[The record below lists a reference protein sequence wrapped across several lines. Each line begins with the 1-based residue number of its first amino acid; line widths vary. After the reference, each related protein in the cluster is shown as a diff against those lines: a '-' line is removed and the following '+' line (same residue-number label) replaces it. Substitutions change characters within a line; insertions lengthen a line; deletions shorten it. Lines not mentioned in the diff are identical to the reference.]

1 MAERLNRT
9 TAEVARLSRSTF
21 DETVATN
28 QGLLMVDFWADRFGP
43 CHALA
48 LVLEDLTAVSGGRV

>member
-28 QGLLMVDFWADRFGP
+28 QGLLIVDFWA
-43 CHALA
+43 
-48 LVLEDLTAVSGGRV
+48 

>member
-1 MAERLNRT
+1 M
-9 TAEVARLSRSTF
+9 SRSTF